1 MPQVP
6 LVVGTLSL
14 AAAPMLSNL
23 LSRRPCLE
31 AFGAGVAQV
40 VVTGLLVT
48 QVIPLGLAEA
58 GWVAVPA
65 LGLGLAFALG
75 AHRLPGGVRATR
87 AAGLAAL
94 LVHGVLDG
102 MAFGMGHDHA
112 GEAVAWAVAAH
123 SLPVGL
129 VIWRVGRAQGR
140 GSAVG
145 LLVSSVAATLAGY
158 AGASW
163 LHGQLVAQ
171 ALVVLQCLLAGSMLH
186 LAADWPTTR
195 GRSAGVGALV
205 GVTILVAT
213 ALDHPI
219 PRLSEGHLAA
229 GRAFLSLL
237 LEAAPAIVVGYLA
250 AGLLQAFAPTRL
262 AAWLTGK
269 SAVGSAV
276 RGAAV
281 GLPVPVCS
289 CGALPVYRGLLTRG
303 APAPAAMS
311 FLVAGPEIGVGTLL
325 VSLPL
330 LGAPFTA
337 LRIGAAIVVA
347 IAAGLLVGRSIVSR
361 PGVRDAAHAAA
372 TPFAR
377 RLREAARFGLVET
390 VDHTAAWV
398 LLGLLVAALLEPMLA
413 AGFLGE
419 LPAPLAVV
427 AAAAIGVPMYVC
439 ASGVTP
445 LVAVLLHK
453 GLGAGAALAF
463 LITGPATNITTFG
476 VLHRLHGPKV
486 AARFAVVVAGAA
498 ILLGLAVD
506 MWLPGVALP
515 ELHVLSE
522 HAHGPVEWMSAAA
535 LVALFAGT
543 LVRQGPRGFVDPV
556 LHPHH
561 DHAHMPGEA
570 HVHGPGCHDD
580 HGGHAHAH
588 DHALMPGACC
598 DSGGFVPSGSNN
610 VRASAR
616 PSLVAPAVVGYIRL
630 PAPFHVPQRPGGS
643 EPPVE

>member
-1 MPQVP
+1 MLQAP
-6 LVVGTLSL
+6 LLVGTLSL
-14 AAAPMLSNL
+14 AAAPVLSNL
-23 LSRRPCLE
+23 LSRRPSLE

-40 VVTGLLVT
+40 VLAGLVVT
-48 QVIPLGLAEA
+48 QVVPLGLAEA

-65 LGLGLAFALG
+65 LVLGLAFALG
-75 AHRLPGGVRATR
+75 AHRLPGGVRASR
-87 AAGLAAL
+87 AAGVAAL

-112 GEAVAWAVAAH
+112 GQVVAWAVAAH

-140 GSAVG
+140 GAAVAF
-145 LLVSSVAATLAGY
+145 LALSIAATLTGY

-163 LHGQLVAQ
+163 LHGHLGGQ
-171 ALVVLQCLLAGSMLH
+171 ALVLLQCLLAGAMLH
-186 LAADWPTTR
+186 LAADWPSASP
-195 GRSAGVGALV
+195 RSAGVGALV
-205 GVTILVAT
+205 GVTIVVGT
-213 ALDHPI
+213 AMDHPI
-219 PRLSEGHLAA
+219 PRLSEGHLEA

-237 LEAAPAIVVGYLA
+237 LEAAPAILVGYLA
-250 AGLLQAFAPTRL
+250 AGLLQAFAPARL
-262 AAWLTGK
+262 ASWMTGK
-269 SAVGSAV
+269 SALGSAA

-303 APAPAAMS
+303 TPAPAAMS
-311 FLVAGPEIGVGTLL
+311 FLVAGPEIGIGTLL

-337 LRIGAAIVVA
+337 LRIGAALVVA
-347 IAAGLLVGRSIVSR
+347 IAAGLLVGRSIATRSVA
-361 PGVRDAAHAAA
+361 RDAAPTAAV
-372 TPFAR
+372 PFAQ

-398 LLGLLVAALLEPMLA
+398 LLGLMVAALLEPLLT
-413 AGFLGE
+413 AGLLGE
-419 LPAPLAVV
+419 LPGPLAVV

-453 GLGAGAALAF
+453 GLGVGAALAF

-476 VLHRLHGPKV
+476 VLRRLHGPKV

-506 MWLPGVALP
+506 TWLPGVALP

-522 HAHGPVEWMSAAA
+522 HAHGPVEWIAAAA
-535 LVALFAGT
+535 LIALFAGT
-543 LVRQGPRGFVDPV
+543 LLRQGPRGFVEPI

-561 DHAHMPGEA
+561 DHEHMPGEP
-570 HVHGPGCHDD
+570 HVHGPGCDEA
-580 HGGHAHAH
+580 HGGHTHDHAH
-588 DHALMPGACC
+588 DHADC
-598 DSGGFVPSGSNN
+598 
-610 VRASAR
+610 RAG
-616 PSLVAPAVVGYIRL
+616 APARGSVLAPVSAGRIEVRTTFSL
-630 PAPFHVPQRPGGS
+630 PPKPGGTK
-643 EPPVE
+643 PPAE

>member
-1 MPQVP
+1 MVQAP
-6 LVVGTLSL
+6 LLVGALSL
-14 AAAPMLSNL
+14 AAAPVLSNL
-23 LSRRPCLE
+23 LARRPSVE
-31 AFGAGVAQV
+31 AFGAGLAQV
-40 VVTGLLVT
+40 VLVGIVLT

-58 GWVAVPA
+58 GWLAVPT
-65 LGLGLAFALG
+65 LVLGLAFAVG
-75 AHRLPGGVRATR
+75 AHRLPGGVRAAR

-102 MAFGMGHDHA
+102 MAFGIGHDHA
-112 GEAVAWAVAAH
+112 GQVVAWAVAAH

-129 VIWRVGRAQGR
+129 VTWRVGRARGR
-140 GSAVG
+140 WAAVG
-145 LLVSSVAATLAGY
+145 LLALSIAATLAGY
-158 AGASW
+158 AGAAW
-163 LHGQLVAQ
+163 LHGQLGGQ
-171 ALVVLQCLLAGSMLH
+171 ALVLLQCLLAGAILH
-186 LAADWPTTR
+186 LAAEWPAT
-195 GRSAGVGALV
+195 GGKSAGVGALA
-205 GVTILVAT
+205 GVAILVAT
-213 ALDHPI
+213 TLDHPI
-219 PRLSEGHLAA
+219 PRLSEGHLDA
-229 GRAFLSLL
+229 GRAFLSLV

-250 AGLLQAFAPTRL
+250 AGLLHAFAPARL
-262 AAWLTGK
+262 AAWLTGR
-269 SAVGSAV
+269 SALGSAV

-289 CGALPVYRGLLTRG
+289 CGALPVYRGLLARG
-303 APAPAAMS
+303 APPPAAMS

-337 LRIGAAIVVA
+337 LRIAAAIVVA
-347 IAAGLLVGRSIVSR
+347 VVVGLLAGRSIATR
-361 PGVRDAAHAAA
+361 PGVGDAAEAAA
-372 TPFAR
+372 VPPAR

-398 LLGLLVAALLEPMLA
+398 LLGLMFAALLEPLMA
-413 AGFLGE
+413 AGLLGG

-427 AAAAIGVPMYVC
+427 GAAAIGVPMYVC

-453 GLGAGAALAF
+453 GLGVGAALAF

-476 VLHRLHGPKV
+476 VLRRLHGPKV
-486 AARFAVVVAGAA
+486 ATRFAAVVTGAA

-506 MWLPGVALP
+506 AWLPGVALP

-522 HAHGPVEWMSAAA
+522 HAHGPVEWVSAAA

-543 LVRQGPRGFVDPV
+543 LLRQGPRGFVEPV

-561 DHAHMPGEA
+561 DHAHMPGEV
-570 HVHGPGCHDD
+570 HVHGPG
-580 HGGHAHAH
+580 
-588 DHALMPGACC
+588 ACC
-598 DSGGFVPSGSNN
+598 AVAAPRPSGRSL
-610 VRASAR
+610 ALAPAR
-616 PSLVAPAVVGYIRL
+616 PSLVLPVVVERVQR
-630 PAPFHVPQRPGGS
+630 PAPSAAPRDCGGA